1 MLTLPTYID
10 PDFTKEPFA
19 SSPDAIFVRTDGAA
33 LPDGF
38 FATTVFPEY
47 VRIGGSWVLLEN
59 SRPDAAIALK
69 EGKPVCV
76 DWCELSE
83 GDLIAVGRTD
93 DGSRGL
99 YTQGRA
105 FRREE
110 RGEDETALYRAGY
123 SRETSQTKDYDS
135 LYEVLK
141 YDREH
146 GFILWALGAA
156 CAFDYDARRAM
167 ANIIKAGYADA
178 VVAGNALAV
187 YDLEASVMGTCCGRD
202 VYTKRMQKDGL
213 YNCLD
218 TVNNIR
224 RTGSVADYVIK
235 NNLRDGIMAAAVREE
250 IPTLLAGSARD
261 DGPIP
266 DVVTDSALVKAQL
279 REIASKATTVVTLA
293 SQVNT
298 VALSHLTP
306 TYKAENGT
314 VRPVYFFT
322 VDISEFT
329 VNKAR
334 DRGADNYSGIV
345 TNIQD
350 CLVNLERN
358 LI

>member
-1 MLTLPTYID
+1 MLTLPTYIN
-10 PDFTKEPFA
+10 PDFSKEPFV
-19 SSPDAIFVRTDGAA
+19 SSPDAVFVAADGGA
-33 LPDGF
+33 LPNDF
-38 FATTVFPEY
+38 FACTVFPEY
-47 VRIGGSWVLLEN
+47 VRIGGQWKLLKA
-59 SRPDAAIALK
+59 SRPDCVIALRD
-69 EGKPVCV
+69 GDPVCI
-76 DWCELSE
+76 DISE
-83 GDLIAVGRTD
+83 VKDGDLIAVGRTD

-105 FRREE
+105 FRREG

-135 LYEVLK
+135 LYEALK
-141 YDREH
+141 YDREN

-167 ANIIKAGYADA
+167 ANIIKAGYAHA
-178 VVAGNALAV
+178 IVAGNALCV
-187 YDLEASVMGTCCGRD
+187 YDLEASVCGTSCGRD
-202 VYTKRMQKDGL
+202 VYTKRMQKNGL
-213 YNCLD
+213 YNSLD
-218 TVNNIR
+218 IVNSVR
-224 RTGSVADYVIK
+224 KTGSVADYVIG
-235 NNLRDGIMAAAVREE
+235 NNLRDGIIAAAVREE
-250 IPTLLAGSARD
+250 IPMLLTGSARD

-266 DVVTDSALVKAQL
+266 DVVTDSAVARRTLTDFA
-279 REIASKATTVVTLA
+279 AKATTVVTLA

-298 VALSHLTP
+298 VALSHATP
-306 TYKAENGT
+306 TYRVEGDT
-314 VRPVYFFT
+314 VRPVYFFM

-334 DRGADNYSGIV
+334 ERGADNYSGIV